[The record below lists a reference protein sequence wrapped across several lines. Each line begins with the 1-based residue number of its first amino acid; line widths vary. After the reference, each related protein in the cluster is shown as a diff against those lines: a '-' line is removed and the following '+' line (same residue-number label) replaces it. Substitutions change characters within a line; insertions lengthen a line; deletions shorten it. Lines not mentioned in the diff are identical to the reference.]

1 MHETIRYQL
10 YVRNYFSII
19 GHLMLTVYNFFEVA
33 GGAWSLLIN
42 YVKSE

>member
-1 MHETIRYQL
+1 
-10 YVRNYFSII
+10 
-19 GHLMLTVYNFFEVA
+19 MLTVYNFFEVA